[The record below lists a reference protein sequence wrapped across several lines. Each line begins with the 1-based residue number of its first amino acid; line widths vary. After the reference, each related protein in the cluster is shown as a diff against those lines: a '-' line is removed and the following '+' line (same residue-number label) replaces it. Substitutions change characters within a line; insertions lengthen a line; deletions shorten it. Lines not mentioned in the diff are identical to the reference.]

1 MEEDHNTVYFIPPL
15 QSSTEK
21 EELAVKAGEDTG
33 VEKGLQAGK
42 EKKALVVGV
51 CKKVTSVT
59 FLHEKS
65 VSEPKKGTE
74 S

>member
-51 CKKVTSVT
+51 SVPT
-59 FLHEKS
+59 PQINNFS
-65 VSEPKKGTE
+65 VRK
-74 S
+74 